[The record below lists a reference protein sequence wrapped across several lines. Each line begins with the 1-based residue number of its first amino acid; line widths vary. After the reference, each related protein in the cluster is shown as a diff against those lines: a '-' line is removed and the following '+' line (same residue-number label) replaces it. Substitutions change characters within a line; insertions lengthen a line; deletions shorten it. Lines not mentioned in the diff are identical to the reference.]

1 MGKRTLRQ
9 PKRARSAGRNLQPK
23 VPDERV
29 KIPVRIQE
37 GESFFDTEPGDNNI
51 GGLSNGDLFLA
62 KHAEVVGALNG
73 AGRSQHV
80 ERGYRR
86 QPGFCSSVVLV
97 RADSLQDFNQDDV
110 ADSYRFNSQDGFQRI
125 AFPGWAAVEEIDPD
139 AGILSRDLPAKTLDL
154 GLLAK
159 TDECLKPQ
167 LNGFTFGLETGD
179 FQDFLHQGVVNDDVG
194 AHGLLDVYES
204 STAYT
209 LAARRVSV
217 GIAEGITSRGLHF
230 QQSRRIFSTLP

>member
-1 MGKRTLRQ
+1 M
-9 PKRARSAGRNLQPK
+9 
-23 VPDERV
+23 PDERV
-29 KIPVRIQE
+29 EIPVRIQKR
-37 GESFFDTEPGDNNI
+37 ESFFNAEPGDDDV
-51 GGLSNGDLFLA
+51 GGLSNNDPFLA
-62 KHAEVVGALNG
+62 KRAEVVGALNG

-86 QPGFCSSVVLV
+86 QPVFCSSVVRV

-125 AFPGWAAVEEIDPD
+125 GFPGWVAVEEIDPD

-159 TDECLKPQ
+159 SDERLKSQ
-167 LNGFTFGLETGD
+167 FNGFTFG
-179 FQDFLHQGVVNDDVG
+179 
-194 AHGLLDVYES
+194 
-204 STAYT
+204 